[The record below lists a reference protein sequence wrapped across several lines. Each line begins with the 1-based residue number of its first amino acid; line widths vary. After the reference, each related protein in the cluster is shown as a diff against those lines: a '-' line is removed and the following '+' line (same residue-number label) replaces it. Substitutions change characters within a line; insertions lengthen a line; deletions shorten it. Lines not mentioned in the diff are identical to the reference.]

1 MLRVLCLSN
10 ESLYKKLMVISIDVF
25 QEQGDR
31 RVLTPVGDI
40 MQYVR
45 QYGLIEIVHRCRTSG
60 NWKMIEGLK
69 KKVKAVIL
77 KCDENLWK
85 ASCMLYRSLNTYNR
99 SVLFKKLNI
108 WWTFVS
114 KNSGAF
120 KCTSSVVALLC
131 GTQPNGYGAN
141 FGSRVRC
148 QICSTFAVETFEHVV
163 FECEGITEARNV
175 LLTDLQDAMPQAMR
189 TSFTELNNEAKL
201 VFILSGLGCDSYIK
215 EWQDTYLKA
224 SRLIHCLFRE
234 RYNRYSGI
242 DEPP

>member
-1 MLRVLCLSN
+1 MIVKISFCMLIAYKVRPTHSPQSFLLLCLC
-10 ESLYKKLMVISIDVF
+10 IW
-25 QEQGDR
+25 
-31 RVLTPVGDI
+31 TPVNI
-40 MQYVR
+40 YQYK
-45 QYGLIEIVHRCRTSG
+45 TS
-60 NWKMIEGLK
+60 IF
-69 KKVKAVIL
+69 
-77 KCDENLWK
+77 
-85 ASCMLYRSLNTYNR
+85 SS
-99 SVLFKKLNI
+99 
-108 WWTFVS
+108 
-114 KNSGAF
+114 NS
-120 KCTSSVVALLC
+120 

-175 LLTDLQDAMPQAMR
+175 LLTDLLDAMPQAMR

-215 EWQDTYLKA
+215 GWQDTYLKA

>member
-1 MLRVLCLSN
+1 M
-10 ESLYKKLMVISIDVF
+10 
-25 QEQGDR
+25 
-31 RVLTPVGDI
+31 
-40 MQYVR
+40 
-45 QYGLIEIVHRCRTSG
+45 
-60 NWKMIEGLK
+60 
-69 KKVKAVIL
+69 
-77 KCDENLWK
+77 
-85 ASCMLYRSLNTYNR
+85 
-99 SVLFKKLNI
+99 
-108 WWTFVS
+108 S

-175 LLTDLQDAMPQAMR
+175 LLTDLLDAMPRAMR

-224 SRLIHCLFRE
+224 SRLVHCLFRE
-234 RYNRYSGI
+234 RYNSYLGI